1 MLALP
6 QHAYELSSLI
16 YNLVSSGNLREVF
29 PAELSAWLTFDVD
42 ESGPEKPLD
51 EMWTEENPMTPFVAN
66 GASKEEQEKALAF
79 WKSTAA
85 FVERA
90 GLKAGGSG
98 LIINGRVSYLYLFT
112 APSHRTDCRRR
123 WSNSED

>member
-1 MLALP
+1 M
-6 QHAYELSSLI
+6 I

-51 EMWTEENPMTPFVAN
+51 EMWTEENPMTAFVAS

-79 WKSTAA
+79 WQSTAP

-90 GLKAGGSG
+90 GLKTGASG
-98 LIINGRVSYLYLFT
+98 IIINGRVSPLYRSPHSY
-112 APSHRTDCRRR
+112 AH
-123 WSNSED
+123 